1 MIKIFMHG
9 CCGRMGRVISNMVEQ
24 MDDCEIVAGGDVVT
38 QAAGINYPIF
48 SDVSQCDVD
57 FDVIIDFSHF
67 SAVPAILKLALD
79 KKKPIVVCTTAIPE
93 DTCKALD
100 EASKVIPVFKSA
112 NMSVGMNVLFELVRK
127 ATKALY
133 PGYDIEI
140 VEAHHNRKLDAPSGT
155 AMTIANVIQGSIDGD
170 MELVYD
176 RHSKNEK
183 RKPNEI
189 GMSAIR
195 GGNIVGDHDVY
206 FISDEETVK
215 ISHSAHTRDVF
226 GRGAITAAKYVA
238 DKEPGMYDME
248 NIVSALFKD

>member
-1 MIKIFMHG
+1 MIKIFMNG
-9 CCGRMGRVISNMVEQ
+9 CCGRMGRVIGNMVKEY
-24 MDDCEIVAGGDVVT
+24 DDCEIVAGGDVVST
-38 QAAGINYPIF
+38 ADGIDFPIF
-48 SDVSQCDVD
+48 TNPMDCDVD

-67 SAVPAILKLALD
+67 SAVPAILELALA
-79 KKKPIVVCTTAIPE
+79 KKKPIVVCTTAIPAE
-93 DTCKALD
+93 TIEKIN

-112 NMSVGMNVLFELVRK
+112 NMSVGMNVLFELVRQ

-155 AMTIANVIQGSIDGD
+155 AMTISDVIRGSIDND
-170 MELVYD
+170 MELVFD
-176 RHSKNEK
+176 RHSKSEK
-183 RKPNEI
+183 RKPTEI

-226 GRGAITAAKYVA
+226 GRGAIKAAKYVV

-248 NIVSALFKD
+248 NIVSALFNK

>member
-1 MIKIFMHG
+1 
-9 CCGRMGRVISNMVEQ
+9 MGRVIANMVDQ
-24 MDDCEIVAGGDVVT
+24 MDDCEIVAGGDVVSQT
-38 QAAGINYPIF
+38 EGIKFPIF
-48 SDVSQCDVD
+48 TDCRACDVD

-67 SAVPAILKLALD
+67 SAVPAVLELALN
-79 KKKPIVVCTTAIPE
+79 KKKPIVVCTTALE
-93 DTCKALD
+93 SSTVEALN

-133 PGYDIEI
+133 PGYDIEV

-155 AMTIANVIQGSIDGD
+155 AMTIADVIQGSIDED
-170 MELVYD
+170 MELVFD
-176 RHSKNEK
+176 RHSKTEK

-238 DKEPGMYDME
+238 DKGPGMYDME
-248 NIVSALFKD
+248 CIVSALFKD